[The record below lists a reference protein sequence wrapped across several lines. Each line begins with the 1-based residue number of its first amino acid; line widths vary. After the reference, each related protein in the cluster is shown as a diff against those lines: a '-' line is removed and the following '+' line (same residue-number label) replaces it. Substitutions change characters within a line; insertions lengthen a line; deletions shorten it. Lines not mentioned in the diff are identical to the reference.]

1 MNFVSQLVCIEN
13 REREKPTSIKVQIA
27 DQAGGSQ
34 AGHKLALEAAASHC
48 QFVKVSKGTRN

>member
-27 DQAGGSQ
+27 DQAGG
-34 AGHKLALEAAASHC
+34 
-48 QFVKVSKGTRN
+48 KVGGAEKQLPIANL